1 MNRVVIQS
9 VRDVDVVLFVVE
21 TTHFDDRDALVM
33 RLLPINKPVI
43 LVVNK
48 IDRLAEK
55 SRLLPFLAIMNEK
68 FLFTAIVPVSAE
80 KDLQLLELINVI
92 RPYLPE
98 NPPLFGENEITDRSE
113 RFIAA
118 ELVREKL
125 FRLMGEEIPY
135 SISVAIDQF
144 IIEGD
149 LRKIYVSIIV
159 EKGSQKSIIIGK
171 NGEKLKVI
179 ATQAR
184 KSMEEFFESRVYLE
198 VWVKIR
204 SGWADDAQALK
215 SLGYE

>member
-80 KDLQLLELINVI
+80 KICN
-92 RPYLPE
+92 Y
-98 NPPLFGENEITDRSE
+98 
-113 RFIAA
+113 
-118 ELVREKL
+118 
-125 FRLMGEEIPY
+125 
-135 SISVAIDQF
+135 
-144 IIEGD
+144 
-149 LRKIYVSIIV
+149 
-159 EKGSQKSIIIGK
+159 
-171 NGEKLKVI
+171 
-179 ATQAR
+179 
-184 KSMEEFFESRVYLE
+184 
-198 VWVKIR
+198 
-204 SGWADDAQALK
+204 
-215 SLGYE
+215 